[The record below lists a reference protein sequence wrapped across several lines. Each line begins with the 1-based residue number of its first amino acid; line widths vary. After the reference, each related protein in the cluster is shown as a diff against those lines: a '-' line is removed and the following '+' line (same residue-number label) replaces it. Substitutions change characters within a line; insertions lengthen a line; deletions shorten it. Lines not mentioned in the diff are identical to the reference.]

1 MASKKYSFLTGFL
14 CLLASIGF
22 SQMGSSY
29 DVKDSSVIPSK
40 RMPQH
45 TEFLNGTYNF
55 PAKPR
60 NQWEVG
66 VKVGAFTVS
75 GDVPAVFP
83 TPGFGVHVRKAF
95 GYVFSMRLEYMYGI
109 GKGLSWKPAENFSRN
124 TAWDVNGY
132 SAPYRASG
140 GAIVSSQSLHGY
152 SPDEPLQEVFYN
164 YKTQTQDLALE
175 GVFTLN
181 NIRFHKSKTG
191 INLYGFA
198 GVGGTIYDT
207 KVNALNSDGIT
218 PYKFENIVSSTS
230 IYKNRH
236 DIRKQLRD
244 GMDKSYETPAENHG
258 DTRPKLF
265 GQTFKPSGTIGIGVA
280 IKLTKRLNLA
290 IEDRQTFIKDDL
302 LDGQQ
307 WQEQAWG
314 NPSLTGDFDSYNYA
328 SVGLN
333 INLGAKSVEPLWWL
347 NPLDYA
353 YSEIRNPRLMRL
365 PKPVLPDSD
374 GDGVTDQFDQ
384 EQTPQGCPVDT
395 HGVSRDTD
403 GDGVPDCKDKELV
416 TPTYCQPVDAD
427 GVGKCP
433 CPDSTCY
440 EGFMKKGNDC
450 AITLGAL
457 PSVTFKQG
465 TIKIGDDA
473 KALLASTGS
482 RLRNSPGCRVVV
494 VGYCSS
500 NKREQQLSWDR
511 VNAVINYLVEKE
523 GLSADR
529 FIFQYGQDG
538 GDCNTVDLRAA
549 GEGEEGP
556 NTVPAPHPNLRKNK

>member
-95 GYVFSMRLEYMYGI
+95 GYVFSARLEYIYGI
-109 GKGLSWKPAENFSRN
+109 GKGLSWLPAENYANN
-124 TAWDVNGY
+124 TAWNTNYNAPIIDVNGGPLLG
-132 SAPYRASG
+132 SNGGVVSG
-140 GAIVSSQSLHGY
+140 TN
-152 SPDEPLQEVFYN
+152 PLREVYYN
-164 YKTQTQDLALE
+164 YKTQTQDLSIQ

-198 GVGGTIYDT
+198 GVGGTVYNT
-207 KVNALNSDGIT
+207 KVNALNGGT
-218 PYKFENIVSSTS
+218 PYDFSTIS
-230 IYKNRH
+230 GGVYKNRK
-236 DIRKQLRD
+236 DTRKALRD
-244 GMDKSYETPAENHG
+244 LLDNSYETPAQAQG
-258 DTRPKLF
+258 DRRPKLF
-265 GQTFKPSGTIGIGVA
+265 GNTFKPSGTVGAGLA
-280 IKLTKRLNLA
+280 FKLSKRLNLA

-302 LDGQQ
+302 LDGQE
-307 WQEQAWG
+307 WQEHAYG
-314 NPSLTGDFDSYNYA
+314 NPVLTSDFDSYNYF
-328 SVGLN
+328 SIGLN
-333 INLGAKSVEPLWWL
+333 INIGSKAVEPLWWL

-440 EGFMKKGNDC
+440 EGLIKKGNDC
-450 AITLGAL
+450 AISLGAL

-465 TIKIGDDA
+465 AIKISDDA
-473 KALLASTGS
+473 KALLATVGS
-482 RLRNSPGCRVVV
+482 RLRNSPECKVVV

-529 FIFQYGQDG
+529 FIFQYGQEG